1 MSALRVLS
9 RETRHPLVLLRLP
22 PSSRR
27 FSHRISFQCQRLR
40 YTRGLHSTPAPQQY
54 IPTFSTSTFTPLT
67 PLNPAALPTH
77 PPPKPPSSASLPRPR
92 RLRKTAKTLLTLV
105 TLTLATYLLDTH
117 FNYSALTRSLRTLS
131 TACLIS
137 LDYQLNFTSHKS
149 QQQLSSLHSRNA
161 DRLVQ
166 LCLTNGGLYQKI
178 GQAIAMQSALL
189 PSEFQAK
196 FARFF
201 SDTPQ
206 ASRSEIEK
214 VLREEFPHLKDPVNE
229 LFVPGTFTNR
239 AMGSA
244 SVAQVHK
251 AQLNDGSGAWAAVK
265 IQKPGISRQVGWDLG
280 VFKFAMTVFSE
291 RMFGLPLGFVV
302 PYICERLE
310 SETDFSIELNN
321 SARMR
326 RLVEENLDQGK
337 VPGGAANWL
346 FGIGDEKGRVYVPRV
361 YEDLSTKRV
370 LVAEWIDGIT
380 LSQGRRGAFKDKQIN
395 PKVVMDSLLKLFARQ
410 MFWWGEVHC
419 DPHPGNIL
427 VRKVPAGRNS
437 FDPPWTMGEIEE
449 GGKMATEVVLL
460 DHGLYIHLPP
470 DLKRQYARLWMAL
483 MSLDTSTISEI
494 TQDWGFGNAEMVA
507 SMTMLRPY
515 RGSIGVHIDLVGPP
529 SAQPDE
535 PGALG
540 EGLGSAREG
549 AGGAGGG
556 GGGGGEGKK
565 EMTPYERQLLLKH
578 TLRTSLLHEE
588 LIPRQLIFLGRCMR
602 ILQANNQ
609 LLGSPVNRL
618 NILSLSASESLLPR
632 NPNYF
637 RTRGLGLGG
646 LVKSYLHYA
655 IFRITLVL
663 LDLGFLWVKVRSWIV
678 GGGEGGFE
686 DEIEERLKRVAR
698 EEWGL
703 EIGGGVFRG

>member
-1 MSALRVLS
+1 
-9 RETRHPLVLLRLP
+9 
-22 PSSRR
+22 
-27 FSHRISFQCQRLR
+27 
-40 YTRGLHSTPAPQQY
+40 
-54 IPTFSTSTFTPLT
+54 
-67 PLNPAALPTH
+67 
-77 PPPKPPSSASLPRPR
+77 
-92 RLRKTAKTLLTLV
+92 
-105 TLTLATYLLDTH
+105 
-117 FNYSALTRSLRTLS
+117 
-131 TACLIS
+131 
-137 LDYQLNFTSHKS
+137 
-149 QQQLSSLHSRNA
+149 
-161 DRLVQ
+161 
-166 LCLTNGGLYQKI
+166 
-178 GQAIAMQSALL
+178 MQSALL

-206 ASRSEIEK
+206 ASRAEIER

-251 AQLNDGSGAWAAVK
+251 AQLNDGSGAWVAVK

-310 SETDFSIELNN
+310 SETDFTIELNN

-326 RLVEENLDQGK
+326 RLIEENLNKGK
-337 VPGGAANWL
+337 VPGGAAGWF
-346 FGIGDEKGRVYVPRV
+346 FGMGEEDGRVYVPRV
-361 YEDLSTKRV
+361 YENLSTKRV
-370 LVAEWIDGIT
+370 LVAEWIDGVT
-380 LSQGRRGAFKDKQIN
+380 LSQGRRGAFKDEQIN
-395 PKVVMDSLLKLFARQ
+395 PKVVMGSLLKLFARQ

-437 FDPPWTMGEIEE
+437 FDPPWAVGGREN

-470 DLKRQYARLWMAL
+470 DLKRQYARLWTAL

-494 TQDWGFGNAEMVA
+494 TQEWGFGNAEMVA

-515 RGSIGVHIDLVGPP
+515 RGSIGVDINVVGPP
-529 SAQPDE
+529 SGLPNGS
-535 PGALG
+535 GAPG
-540 EGLGSAREG
+540 EGVG
-549 AGGAGGG
+549 AAGAGAGGG
-556 GGGGGEGKK
+556 KK
-565 EMTPYERQLLLKH
+565 ELTPYERQLLLKN
-578 TLRTSLLHEE
+578 TLRASLLHEE

-632 NPNYF
+632 NPNYCRPEGF
-637 RTRGLGLGG
+637 GVGLGVRVRG
-646 LVKSYLHYA
+646 LVKSYLHYS

-663 LDLGFLWVKVRSWIV
+663 LDLGFWWARVRSWV
-678 GGGEGGFE
+678 TGRREGGFE
-686 DEIEERLKRVAR
+686 EEIEERMKQVAR

-703 EIGGGVFRG
+703 EIGGGVFKG